1 MNTKEEALKSQ
12 VLWGYRSISDHLP
25 NDFWGRERSQFGRDF
40 IRFLSCLHHHHQS
53 VSGFQV
59 DKWSVWKWGE
69 KCALKKLMSNF
80 GNRCDVLEPVIK
92 NALVT
97 ET

>member
-12 VLWGYRSISDHLP
+12 ILLGELKLWGYRSISDHLP

-40 IRFLSCLHHHHQS
+40 IRFLSGLHRHHQS

-59 DKWSVWKWGE
+59 DKWSVWKWG
-69 KCALKKLMSNF
+69 
-80 GNRCDVLEPVIK
+80 
-92 NALVT
+92 
-97 ET
+97 